1 MTLIN
6 WQKEAPVRQR
16 SAYPQMNDFFTDI
29 FGEMLNSDIR
39 KWNVPAVNIAESEK
53 EFKLLMAAPG
63 LNKEDIKITI
73 EENRLT
79 ISAEQKK
86 EASVEKEKYS
96 RKEFSFTNF
105 SRSFMLPENV
115 NIDAVKADYENGIMT
130 VLIPKVEES
139 KPKTKEI
146 KIS

>member
-1 MTLIN
+1 
-6 WQKEAPVRQR
+6 
-16 SAYPQMNDFFTDI
+16 MNDFFTDI